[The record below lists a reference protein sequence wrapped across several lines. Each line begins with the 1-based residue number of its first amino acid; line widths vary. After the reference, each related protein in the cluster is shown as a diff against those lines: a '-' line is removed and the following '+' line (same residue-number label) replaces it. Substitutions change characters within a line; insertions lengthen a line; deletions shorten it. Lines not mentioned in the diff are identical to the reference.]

1 MAEEQPNPLM
11 GALLHMVQGRQEGEI
26 AKVALLSQLVGRI
39 EAVLVELKKGNEQ
52 RAELLELQ
60 RKR

>member
-1 MAEEQPNPLM
+1 MAEEPPNPLTTH
-11 GALLHMVQGRQEGEI
+11 LLQAIQGRQQGEI
-26 AKVALLSQLVGRI
+26 AKVALLTALASAA